1 MLIWNTHS
9 QNFILDYTTWL
20 SERFWNAP
28 KIYEKMLATDSNF
41 GDQRTQQAARRKRR
55 TARSWSRVRRGSF
68 FYNLII
74 FITRTPPII
83 ERSNIKVQVAR
94 LGSKIQQSEDFAKSE
109 TRQLK
114 ETTDK
119 SMKEVTR
126 TLATLVEQHRSKVGE
141 IKQELQTRG
150 RLRVFPGY
158 LWETL
163 DF

>member
-1 MLIWNTHS
+1 M
-9 QNFILDYTTWL
+9 
-20 SERFWNAP
+20 
-28 KIYEKMLATDSNF
+28 
-41 GDQRTQQAARRKRR
+41 
-55 TARSWSRVRRGSF
+55 
-68 FYNLII
+68 
-74 FITRTPPII
+74 I

-141 IKQELQTRG
+141 IKQERQTRG
-150 RLRVFPGY
+150 RLRGFPGN

>member
-1 MLIWNTHS
+1 M
-9 QNFILDYTTWL
+9 
-20 SERFWNAP
+20 
-28 KIYEKMLATDSNF
+28 
-41 GDQRTQQAARRKRR
+41 
-55 TARSWSRVRRGSF
+55 
-68 FYNLII
+68 
-74 FITRTPPII
+74 
-83 ERSNIKVQVAR
+83 AR
-94 LGSKIQQSEDFAKSE
+94 LGSKIQQSEDLAKSE

-150 RLRVFPGY
+150 RLRGFPGN